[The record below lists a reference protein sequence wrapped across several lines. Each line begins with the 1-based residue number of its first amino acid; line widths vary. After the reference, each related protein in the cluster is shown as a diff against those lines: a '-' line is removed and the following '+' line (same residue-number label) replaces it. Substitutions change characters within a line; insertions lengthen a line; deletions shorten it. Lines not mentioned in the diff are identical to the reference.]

1 MDLKAQLVQQSWA
14 KTEALGMQTVG
25 VLFFKRIFDIA
36 PEALQLF
43 SFREEPNIYESEA
56 LKHHAISVLST
67 VGAAVAGLGD
77 LQKLV
82 PILEDLGKRHVNY
95 GVKAEHYNII
105 GEALI
110 DTLALSLGPAFTP
123 EVKCEWMKVY
133 SMVANTMKGDNYKV
147 ESLHG
152 SADDWYM
159 ATDPRLRCA
168 PPSSVE
174 RLHAVAKS
182 KAAADDWYMGSSLT
196 TATSRHNP

>member
-1 MDLKAQLVQQSWA
+1 MLSILHAILRAGRSSSAPAVIQVRPVGIAAHCWVLLPFVQ
-14 KTEALGMQTVG
+14 
-25 VLFFKRIFDIA
+25 
-36 PEALQLF
+36 
-43 SFREEPNIYESEA
+43 IYESEA